1 MSSKQAQAPTSIGDK
16 TPATVIV
23 VGAGPAGCML
33 ALLLAD
39 QGAHVS
45 IFDSRHDTRDHRDP
59 TTTAPASVKA
69 DQRSIN
75 LALSTRGLTA
85 LRRVGLDEQ
94 VMRHAVP
101 MHARCVHS
109 APSSSSGPS
118 PSPNV
123 ELHPYGQK
131 DQFLLSVSRM
141 LLSHV
146 LQDAAD
152 RHPRVKL
159 AFRHKCVDVD
169 LSAPSITVSVSD
181 GANGNVKEETVHA
194 DMVVGAD
201 GTYSKIRSAM
211 ARLPMFNFSQE
222 YIPCCYKELQF
233 VPPVH
238 PNTSSTTV
246 SSSHPLAHYPNALH
260 IWPRHDF
267 MLIALPN
274 HHGDDNEDMDDKNS
288 TTQSAA
294 AAASVSVDLPK
305 TSVVHSF
312 TATLFMKPEQF
323 AVLEEGGED
332 VIKSFFHSYFP
343 DALPSLPSLCE
354 DFRQNPTAP
363 LVTMRCKPLSQGGR
377 VVLIGDAAHA
387 IVPFYGQGCN
397 AAMEDTV
404 VLSDIISSA
413 GWNNLEQALQQYS
426 TLRKPDVDAIADL
439 AIHHFHDMS
448 SRSASTWH
456 VLKRR
461 LEITLNKIMPSY
473 FQPLYT
479 LVSFSNVPYAQAVEK
494 AAAQDRLLSN
504 AVVATAASTVVASI
518 SIAAAYF
525 FKYGRRN
532 GAVPS
537 S

>member
-1 MSSKQAQAPTSIGDK
+1 
-16 TPATVIV
+16 
-23 VGAGPAGCML
+23 ML

-39 QGAHVS
+39 QGVHVS
-45 IFDSRHDTRDHRDP
+45 IYDSRHDTRDRRDP
-59 TTTAPASVKA
+59 TTTSSAAAPVKS

-75 LALSTRGLTA
+75 LALSTRGLNA
-85 LRRVGLDEQ
+85 LRRVGLDKQ

-101 MHARCVHS
+101 MRARCVHS
-109 APSSSSGPS
+109 APSPSSSSPSSSSVAAGPS
-118 PSPNV
+118 ASPNV
-123 ELHPYGQK
+123 ELHPYGQQ
-131 DQFLLSVSRM
+131 DQFLLSVSRT

-159 AFRHKCVDVD
+159 CFRHKCVSVD
-169 LSAPSITVSVSD
+169 LSAPSITVAVSD
-181 GANGNVKEETVHA
+181 VADGIVKEETIHA
-194 DMVVGAD
+194 DIVVGAD

-233 VPPVH
+233 VPPVQSD
-238 PNTSSTTV
+238 TSSTTGFP
-246 SSSHPLAHYPNALH
+246 SHPLAHYPNALH
-260 IWPRHDF
+260 IWPRHEF

-274 HHGDDNEDMDDKNS
+274 HHGSDIDDGDSDGNKKS

-294 AAASVSVDLPK
+294 TASAKVPK

-323 AVLEEGGED
+323 AVLEDGGED
-332 VIKSFFHSYFP
+332 AIKSFFRSNFP
-343 DALPSLPSLCE
+343 DALPSLQSLCD
-354 DFRQNPTAP
+354 DFKQNPTAP

-404 VLSDIISSA
+404 VLSDIISST
-413 GWNNLEQALQQYS
+413 GWNNLEQALEQYS

-439 AIHHFHDMS
+439 AIDHFHDMS

-461 LEITLNKIMPSY
+461 LEITLNKVMPSY

-479 LVSFSNVPYAQAVEK
+479 LVSFSNVPYAQAVQK
-494 AAAQDRLLSN
+494 AAAQDKLLSN
-504 AVVATAASTVVASI
+504 AVVAAAASTLVASV
-518 SIAAAYF
+518 SLAAAYF
-525 FKYGRRN
+525 FRHGRRN
-532 GAVPS
+532 GAAPS